1 MWLPQLHP
9 GMFIL
14 LILLHTWDLSCY
26 ITWVCS
32 YLWRWV
38 LVVQLCLTLCDPMS
52 CSPPGPSV
60 IGISQARILERI
72 ASPHSRRSS
81 QPRAWPQVSWVAGRF
96 FTIWATREACSYFF
110 GMADTVNALSRFN
123 WNRGYNF
130 TILLGR
136 INCLETIESLIRVVI
151 DYYFSPPL
159 SYSPIRQPNAQQ
171 EIQPLTGPHTW
182 ETENARQL

>member
-72 ASPHSRRSS
+72 AIPHSRRSS

-96 FTIWATREACSYFF
+96 FTIWATREAHWRAIP
-110 GMADTVNALSRFN
+110 GLSWLNQRV
-123 WNRGYNF
+123 WTTYIRLRRDWANRWRLSLR
-130 TILLGR
+130 ILTLFSR
-136 INCLETIESLIRVVI
+136 SSRHLIHSSLW
-151 DYYFSPPL
+151 SL
-159 SYSPIRQPNAQQ
+159 MEPILWAKNGVHLQA
-171 EIQPLTGPHTW
+171 
-182 ETENARQL
+182 